1 MATLKSSRSSAGTEA
16 IKETVPYLS
25 PSSGPQVTVSPL
37 FRPGKSTILFAVLVL
52 LLQQTNS
59 KDEAT
64 TVAASISLRIE
75 KVETKFR
82 YLFNANFSPKLVI
95 SRPAPATSHCRTDH
109 ESHRYNHKA
118 AE

>member
-1 MATLKSSRSSAGTEA
+1 MATLKSSLKFEGTETL
-16 IKETVPYLS
+16 KDTVPYLS
-25 PSSGPQVTVSPL
+25 PSCGPQVTVSPL
-37 FRPGKSTILFAVLVL
+37 LRSGKSIILFVVLVL
-52 LLQQTNS
+52 VLQQTNR

-64 TVAASISLRIE
+64 AVAARISFRIE

-95 SRPAPATSHCRTDH
+95 SQPAPATSRCRTDH
-109 ESHRYNHKA
+109 ESRRYSHKV